1 MLRYLLDLIKEAG
14 GVKGILRL
22 ALYNRKF
29 FKNWI
34 TSLIIA
40 ALSYTGIAKERYVT
54 VKCVD
59 NCVSEIPLMAFIR
72 LLYAQKMNVIKRYDC
87 CKGAIE
93 LINGV
98 SIPIDEVA
106 NGDVYALTAPLR
118 GWKFDKDE
126 KAWLKHG
133 VKFRHMYYFILE
145 IFDEGAYE
153 AVNCK
158 DKDVID
164 VGAFVGDSAIYF
176 ILRGARRVIAVE
188 PHPKAY
194 KELIENIKLNGL
206 EKRIIPIN
214 AALSSVGG
222 SINVSLE
229 DVDTASIAKNP
240 LRRFV
245 KHYKDADTY
254 RVKAITLSEIIELYN
269 VDGGV
274 LKMDCEGCEY
284 DVILNDFEHVALFDE
299 LIFEYHAHATGM
311 PVQSL
316 LRILSKNF
324 NCRVIEGGSTQG
336 IVHCTKKQ

>member
-133 VKFRHMYYFILE
+133 VKFRHMYYSILE

-164 VGAFVGDSAIYF
+164 VGAFVGDSAY
-176 ILRGARRVIAVE
+176 IL
-188 PHPKAY
+188 
-194 KELIENIKLNGL
+194 
-206 EKRIIPIN
+206 
-214 AALSSVGG
+214 
-222 SINVSLE
+222 SLE
-229 DVDTASIAKNP
+229 AQG
-240 LRRFV
+240 
-245 KHYKDADTY
+245 
-254 RVKAITLSEIIELYN
+254 E
-269 VDGGV
+269 
-274 LKMDCEGCEY
+274 
-284 DVILNDFEHVALFDE
+284 
-299 LIFEYHAHATGM
+299 
-311 PVQSL
+311 SL
-316 LRILSKNF
+316 LLNPTQRPTKNLLK
-324 NCRVIEGGSTQG
+324 T
-336 IVHCTKKQ
+336 